1 MSTPPSYGIRG
12 IGAKIVI
19 SGLLIALTPLIITS
33 YIAVGKAYK
42 DREHSQGINCQ
53 AAVEQVADKVDRL
66 LFERYGDVQAFVF
79 HPGAAD
85 KPEIVTQT
93 ADTFT
98 KMYGFYD
105 LMMIA
110 DADGKIIAVN
120 SVDAEGKPIDSA
132 SLVGK
137 SVKGE
142 PWFEECISGK
152 IKDAESY
159 TADLAADPFVAQV
172 YKSQGLSLN
181 FSAPVLNAEGKP
193 IRVWSNRVSWER
205 SVREVVSGL
214 DKIFNASLKGEVGR
228 SSIQVLS
235 SKMQVLEEFP
245 KSAVGTPGGAPT
257 VNLVQLTGKSGFFK
271 STDENGEQELV
282 AHAPF
287 PGFLSYK
294 GQGWRLV
301 IHNPLKAAM
310 KEPKALRDLFLLLI
324 GCSIVGI
331 CLATQQTVAFFLIRP
346 LGGLTS
352 KTKRLSEGDAAFDLH
367 EVKRTD
373 ELGALARALDIFRQ
387 TSDKIRTMTS
397 HTALSVDE
405 AGTAVGQISDGARTQ
420 TSQLNMVS
428 TALNET
434 FDAIKL
440 VTSNAVRARERAEG
454 ASHAV
459 ESGQNA
465 VGQLVPIVEAIAQNS
480 RKITQITQVIAQI
493 ANRTHILS
501 LNAAI
506 EAARAGEH
514 GKGFVVVAQEV
525 GKLAESSA
533 QNAKQ
538 IADIVEQASTDSQR
552 GKVATETVS
561 DAMASIAT
569 GTKDTTEMV
578 RSIAVAMDEQQATLS
593 QISGNISELRN
604 IAMANSA
611 SSEEITATMIQLSR
625 LSNDTRLLAEYKTV

>member
-1 MSTPPSYGIRG
+1 MANTPSYGVRG

-19 SGLLIALTPLIITS
+19 SGLLIALTPLLITS
-33 YIAVGKAYK
+33 FIAVRKAYK
-42 DREHSQGINCQ
+42 DRENSQGVNCLG
-53 AAVEQVADKVDRL
+53 AVEQVADKIDRL
-66 LFERYGDVQAFVF
+66 LFERYGDVQAFCF

-85 KPEIVTQT
+85 KPEVVTQT

-110 DADGKIIAVN
+110 DAEGKIIAVN
-120 SVDAEGKPIDSA
+120 SVDADGKPIDSA
-132 SLVGK
+132 ALIGK

-142 PWFEECISGK
+142 PWFEDCISGK
-152 IKDAESY
+152 LKEAESY
-159 TADLAADPFVAQV
+159 TADLSADPFVAQV
-172 YKSQGLSLN
+172 YKNQGLSLN
-181 FSAPVLNAEGKP
+181 FSAPVFNAEGKP
-193 IRVWSNRVSWER
+193 FRVWSNRVSWER
-205 SVREVVSGL
+205 SVREVLSGL
-214 DKIFNASLKGEVGR
+214 DKIFNTDIQGEAGR
-228 SSIQVLS
+228 SSIEVIS
-235 SKMQVLEEFP
+235 SKMQVLEEYP
-245 KSAVGTPGGAPT
+245 KSGVGTPGGAPT
-257 VNLVQLTGKSGFFK
+257 ITMSQFTGPGGFFI
-271 STDENGEQELV
+271 NVGQRGEREIV

-294 GQGWRLV
+294 GQGWRLA

-310 KEPKALRDLFLLLI
+310 KEPKALRDLFFVLI
-324 GCSIVGI
+324 GCSILGI
-331 CLATQQTVAFFLIRP
+331 CLATHQAVGLLLIRP

-352 KTKRLSEGDAAFDLH
+352 KTKRLSEGDAAFDLD

-373 ELGALARALDIFRQ
+373 ELGALARALEIFRQ
-387 TSDKIRTMTS
+387 TSDKIRNMTGQ
-397 HTALSVDE
+397 TALSVDE
-405 AGTAVGQISDGARTQ
+405 AGTAVGQISDGAKTQ
-420 TSQLNMVS
+420 TSQLNLVS
-428 TALNET
+428 TALSES
-434 FDAIKL
+434 FSAIKL

-454 ASHAV
+454 ASKSV
-459 ESGQNA
+459 ESGQTA

-561 DAMASIAT
+561 EAMTSIAT
-569 GTKDTTEMV
+569 GTRDTTEMV

-611 SSEEITATMIQLSR
+611 SSEEITATMIQLSK